1 MKCCSVVT
9 VVLCLLLFSA
19 TGRAAVPMPAFSLP
33 TAVDGAMVESDA
45 YRGKAMLITFFATW
59 CAPCLQE
66 IPTFKELHRKYEPRG
81 FSIVALSLD
90 ESGAAPVASLVRR
103 AGINYPVLMA
113 DAGTAKNFGGVV
125 SVPTS
130 FLINKEGHV
139 VKKYPGYV
147 PLALL
152 ERDIAAVL

>member
-1 MKCCSVVT
+1 MKCFSAVAVF
-9 VVLCLLLFSA
+9 LCGLLFFA
-19 TGRAAVPMPAFSLP
+19 TSRAAVPMPAFSLP
-33 TAVDGAMVESDA
+33 AAVGGTVVASDA
-45 YRGKAMLITFFATW
+45 YQGKILLVTFFASW

-66 IPTFKELHRKYEPRG
+66 IPMFKELHRKFEAQG

-90 ESGAAPVASLVRR
+90 ESGSGPVASLVRR

-113 DAGTAKNFGGVV
+113 DASTAKNFGGVV

-130 FLINKEGHV
+130 FLVNKEGHV

-147 PLALL
+147 PITLL
-152 ERDIAAVL
+152 ERDIVALL

>member
-1 MKCCSVVT
+1 MKCFPT
-9 VVLCLLLFSA
+9 IIALLCVFLFSA

-33 TAVDGAMVESDA
+33 AAVDGAVIASDA

-66 IPTFKELHRKYEPRG
+66 IPTFKELHRKYEARG

-90 ESGAAPVASLVRR
+90 ESGAVPVASLVQR

-113 DAGTAKNFGGVV
+113 DASTAKNFGNVV

-147 PLALL
+147 PQALL

>member
-1 MKCCSVVT
+1 MGVSVFRNRSGRSAHAR
-9 VVLCLLLFSA
+9 LFPA
-19 TGRAAVPMPAFSLP
+19 RGRGRRRGCQRRLP
-33 TAVDGAMVESDA
+33 GQGHADH
-45 YRGKAMLITFFATW
+45 LFATW

-66 IPTFKELHRKYEPRG
+66 IPTFRELHRKYEARG

-90 ESGAAPVASLVRR
+90 ESGPAPVASLVQR

-113 DAGTAKNFGGVV
+113 DASTAKRFGNVV

-130 FLINKEGHV
+130 FLVNKEGQV

>member
-1 MKCCSVVT
+1 
-9 VVLCLLLFSA
+9 
-19 TGRAAVPMPAFSLP
+19 
-33 TAVDGAMVESDA
+33 
-45 YRGKAMLITFFATW
+45 
-59 CAPCLQE
+59 
-66 IPTFKELHRKYEPRG
+66 
-81 FSIVALSLD
+81 
-90 ESGAAPVASLVRR
+90 VASLVQR

-113 DAGTAKNFGGVV
+113 DASTAKNFGNVV

-152 ERDIAAVL
+152 ERDIAALL